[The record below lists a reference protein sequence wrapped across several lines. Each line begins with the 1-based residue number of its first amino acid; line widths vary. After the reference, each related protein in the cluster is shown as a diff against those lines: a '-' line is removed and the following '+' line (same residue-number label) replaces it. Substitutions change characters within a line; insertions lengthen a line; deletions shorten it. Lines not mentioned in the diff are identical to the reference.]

1 MGDNIF
7 TSEPMLTRALAAE
20 IRQQPEEFLALLAK
34 RSNRVE
40 LFSARVD
47 HVECESV
54 AKVDILVRLTG
65 GATIGIEA
73 KLDHEL
79 PGIQVE
85 KLKAAVDDLFL
96 LVLDPIDAEDYVNQ
110 VSGVVTWTEI
120 ISSFRES
127 RIWIA
132 DIESLPPQKVAVER
146 VFRKLTPSL
155 REELGPGWDVRVGR
169 GGSGMSAITV
179 WSPKLADHRQLRGQI
194 QVSGRAMPASED
206 DLRFEFHVG
215 VETRDS
221 LADFPVTQDT
231 DTAPGWVHHL
241 QVLRDQVIGD
251 DTGRYKIRT
260 SPCKNGQSG
269 VGKNKL
275 GLVAKFLPETPWIAQ
290 GYFDWSLGPKSQ
302 PVDSAGLPDL
312 ADSAAKLFR
321 DWYSAS
327 IAGSRQSPF
336 SSGEE

>member
-1 MGDNIF
+1 
-7 TSEPMLTRALAAE
+7 MLTRALAAE
-20 IRQQPEEFLALLAK
+20 IRQRPEGFLALLAK
-34 RSNRVE
+34 RSDRVE
-40 LFSARVD
+40 LSSASVD

-54 AKVDILVRLTG
+54 AKVDVLVRLAG

-79 PGIQVE
+79 TSIQVE

-96 LVLDPIDAEDYVNQ
+96 LVLEPIDAEDYLDQ
-110 VSGVVTWTEI
+110 VSGVVTWTEA

-127 RIWIA
+127 RIWTA

-155 REELGPGWDVRVGR
+155 REELGAGWDVRVGR
-169 GGSGMSAITV
+169 GGSGMSAITI
-179 WSPKLADHRQLRGQI
+179 WSPQLADHRQLRGQI
-194 QVSGRAMPASED
+194 QVSGRAMPAFKD
-206 DLRFEFHVG
+206 DLQFEFHVG

-221 LADFPVTQDT
+221 LADFPVAQDT

-241 QVLRDQVIGD
+241 QTLRDRVIGD
-251 DTGRYKIRT
+251 DLGRYKIRAT
-260 SPCKNGQSG
+260 PCRNGRSG

-290 GYFDWSLGPKSQ
+290 GYFDWSLGPKSR
-302 PVDSAGLPDL
+302 PVDSARLPDL
-312 ADSAAKLFR
+312 ADSAATLFR
-321 DWYSAS
+321 EWYSAS
-327 IAGSRQSPF
+327 TASVPDSP
-336 SSGEE
+336 